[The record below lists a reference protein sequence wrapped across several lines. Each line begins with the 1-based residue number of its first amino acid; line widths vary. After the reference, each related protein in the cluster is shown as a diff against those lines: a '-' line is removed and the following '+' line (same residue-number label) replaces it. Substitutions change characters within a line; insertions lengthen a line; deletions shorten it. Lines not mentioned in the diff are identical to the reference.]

1 MSPTRYRTIFVSD
14 IHLGTAG
21 CQADALLDFLRAHR
35 SDRLYLVGDIV
46 DLWAIARR
54 PHFPQTHLSVIRK
67 LLSRAEKGTEIIY
80 LPGNHDEAIRE
91 LLPLEAFGNIRVA
104 DEWMHVTADG
114 RRVLVLHGDR
124 FDQVVKYARWLAW
137 LGDIGYQLLL
147 RANGVVNALRRRFG
161 FGHWSLSAYAKRKVK
176 MAVNFIGGY
185 EEAVVRSVRERGA
198 DAVVCGHI
206 HHPEVK
212 DLHGVLYCNTGDWV
226 ESLTAVVEHMDGRLE
241 LVRWAAHAAARASK
255 PRRAEEPEAVTA

>member
-1 MSPTRYRTIFVSD
+1 
-14 IHLGTAG
+14 
-21 CQADALLDFLRAHR
+21 
-35 SDRLYLVGDIV
+35 
-46 DLWAIARR
+46 
-54 PHFPQTHLSVIRK
+54 
-67 LLSRAEKGTEIIY
+67 
-80 LPGNHDEAIRE
+80 
-91 LLPLEAFGNIRVA
+91 
-104 DEWMHVTADG
+104 
-114 RRVLVLHGDR
+114 
-124 FDQVVKYARWLAW
+124 
-137 LGDIGYQLLL
+137 
-147 RANGVVNALRRRFG
+147 
-161 FGHWSLSAYAKRKVK
+161 

-212 DLHGVLYCNTGDWV
+212 DLHGVLYRNTGDWV